1 MESPYKNRR
10 GIKRIFNACS
20 YSLDGLVA
28 AMRHEAAFRQE
39 ALLASLLIPLALVLQ
54 VDGLR
59 KAVMVG
65 SILLVLIVELLNSG
79 IEAATDRVSLEDHAL
94 AKRAK
99 DLGSAA
105 VMMSLANVPVI
116 WLLALFG

>member
-1 MESPYKNRR
+1 MESPYKSGR
-10 GIKRIFNACS
+10 GIKRIFNAFS

-39 ALLASLLIPLALVLQ
+39 ALLALLLIPTALALQ

-65 SILLVLIVELLNSG
+65 SVLLVLIVELLNSG

-105 VMMSLANVPVI
+105 VMIALANVPVV